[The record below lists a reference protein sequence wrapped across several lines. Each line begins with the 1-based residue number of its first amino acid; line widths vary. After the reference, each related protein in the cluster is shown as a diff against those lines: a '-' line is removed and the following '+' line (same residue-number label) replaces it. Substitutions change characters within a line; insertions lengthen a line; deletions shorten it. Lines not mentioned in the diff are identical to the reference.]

1 MSRVYEL
8 QRYLFFFNLWTAR
21 GTGNK
26 AGYFISLWTPFDII
40 LHSLPGNPNYF
51 AISLKL
57 RLMSLTGTFTRE
69 KILSRLNVLL
79 HFSGLPDCTPPC
91 IIEEKIPRYLIPI
104 EAATRFSQHLSAHWD
119 CKDQS
124 PILAKSRYISA
135 QEKTIAISVKIL
147 KFQVF
152 CCTLSV
158 RYLVEK
164 FPSAS

>member
-1 MSRVYEL
+1 MNKSSNFNLNWNEPRIWIAKIS
-8 QRYLFFFNLWTAR
+8 FSFFNLWTAS

-79 HFSGLPDCTPPC
+79 HFSGLPDCA
-91 IIEEKIPRYLIPI
+91 EWDSLYYRRKNSRYLIPI
-104 EAATRFSQHLSAHWD
+104 EAATRFSQLLFAHRD
-119 CKDQS
+119 REDQS

-135 QEKTIAISVKIL
+135 QEKTIAI
-147 KFQVF
+147 
-152 CCTLSV
+152 
-158 RYLVEK
+158 
-164 FPSAS
+164 